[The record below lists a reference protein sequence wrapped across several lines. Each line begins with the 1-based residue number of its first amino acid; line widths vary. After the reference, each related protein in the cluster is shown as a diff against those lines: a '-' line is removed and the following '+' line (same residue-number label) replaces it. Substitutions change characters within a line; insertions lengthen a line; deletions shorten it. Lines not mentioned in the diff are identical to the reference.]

1 MTTYLEVL
9 QKIQNQTLDNIK
21 QLQAVQIATFRTA
34 RELIVALPTAKGV
47 PTLSEVTELSS
58 SFVNKVLDQQKVF
71 VDELADVIKPE
82 VEPKS
87 LVKAS
92 SN

>member
-21 QLQAVQIATFRTA
+21 QMQAVQIATFRTA
-34 RELIVALPTAKGV
+34 RELIAALPTAKGM

-71 VDELADVIKPE
+71 VDELADVVKPA
-82 VEPKS
+82 VEQKS
-87 LVKAS
+87 LVKSS